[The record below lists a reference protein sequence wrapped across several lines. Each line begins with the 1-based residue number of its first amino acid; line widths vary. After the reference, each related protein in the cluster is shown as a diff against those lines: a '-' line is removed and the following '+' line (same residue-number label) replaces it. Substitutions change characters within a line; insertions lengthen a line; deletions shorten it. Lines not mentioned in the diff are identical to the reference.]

1 MTSRAADPALV
12 SRRRPVDA
20 VSILTVFIVLLFAIP
35 SKLVFAPLG
44 GAGSPAQLTGLV
56 ALLLWASAMLSRR
69 RAPRAARQPVRLAM
83 LVFVGVT
90 MLSYVAATIRPID
103 ELELAAA
110 DRGLLMLFSW
120 LGIVLIASD
129 GISSQERLMVLLRR
143 LAAAGGAVGL
153 LGILQFETGMTFTN
167 LIQIPGLSESGALA
181 AAVGG
186 RDGFSRPAGTAVHP
200 IEYGIVLTMLL
211 PIAIHVALADRSRP
225 TLRRWAPVA
234 FLAAAVP
241 ISISRSAI
249 VCSIVMLAFLVPTWA
264 PRLRRRAYVAIAGL
278 AAVMFVAVP
287 GIIGTLVGL
296 FSGIG
301 TDTSAQ
307 SRTGS
312 YAIASEF
319 IARAPL
325 LGRGFQTFLPAYHIL
340 DNQYLLT
347 TIEAGF
353 IGLAAL
359 LGLFFTGIVT
369 ARRGRRLSGDPDTR
383 QLGQALAAS
392 LAAGAASFALF
403 DALSFPQVA
412 SLVMLTLGLIG
423 AYYRL
428 QQVGDSLGE
437 EVGETL

>member
-1 MTSRAADPALV
+1 MTSRAADPDLV
-12 SRRRPVDA
+12 GRRRPVDA
-20 VSILTVFIVLLFAIP
+20 VSILTVFVVLLFAVP
-35 SKLVFAPLG
+35 SKLIVAPLG
-44 GAGSPAQLTGLV
+44 GAGSPAQLLGLV
-56 ALLLWASAMLSRR
+56 ALLLWASATLSRR
-69 RAPRAARQPVRLAM
+69 RSPRSARNPVRFAM

-90 MLSYVAATIRPID
+90 IVSYVAAMVRPID
-103 ELELAAA
+103 ELELSAA
-110 DRGLLMLFSW
+110 DRGLLMLFGW
-120 LGIVLIASD
+120 LGIVLLTSD
-129 GISSQERLMVLLRR
+129 GISSQERLTVLLRR
-143 LAAAGGAVGL
+143 LATAGGAVGL
-153 LGILQFETGMTFTN
+153 LGIVQFETGMTFTN

-181 AAVGG
+181 AAVGD

-211 PIAIHVALADRSRP
+211 PIAIHVALSDRSRSL
-225 TLRRWAPVA
+225 LRRWAPVG

-249 VCSIVMLAFLVPTWA
+249 VCSIVVLAFLVPSWA
-264 PRLRRRAYVAIAGL
+264 ARLRRRAYVAIAALG
-278 AAVMFVAVP
+278 AAMFVLVP
-287 GIIGTLVGL
+287 GIIGTLLGL

-301 TDTSAQ
+301 SDTSAQ

-312 YAIASEF
+312 YAIAWEF
-319 IARAPL
+319 ISRAPL
-325 LGRGFQTFLPAYHIL
+325 FGRGFQTFLPAYHIL
-340 DNQYLLT
+340 DNQYLLY
-347 TIEAGF
+347 TIETGF

-359 LGLFFTGIVT
+359 LGLFLTGIVT
-369 ARRGRRLSGDPDTR
+369 ARRGRRLSADPDAQ

-412 SLVMLTLGLIG
+412 SLVMLVLGLIG

-437 EVGETL
+437 EIGEEL